1 MKIIVKRG
9 ISTSRENTTGFVKP
23 IFKFDDNEYNIVN
36 DGEFPNNG
44 NIFITAGFDKFE
56 VDSFYEIEFDKLQDS
71 NKYDSDLD
79 AYNSGTTYRNP
90 SLKIVNFHRGISKL
104 SPDRITPIFENKFNS
119 KSNKLLSSE
128 GIRSDVFFLKNT
140 ELNKIC
146 GPFKRNGTD
155 LEAASFRAFEDEFE
169 DDDNFLEFIDIYSQ
183 YDGSIVFEINLDKVS
198 NFIISDNEGSE
209 FLVDFRN
216 FVDNKIGTPI
226 DFTPITQLHE
236 WAIEKLKLNAPKIA
250 TTLNEIKNIVST
262 GNNTLDKIKWDNY
275 VSHLEDIQKSQEDV
289 DKLVK
294 LLNDKKFIDLDVDN
308 SIIEKLN
315 SEIEKVKSDRD
326 FKSEEI
332 IQLKTQNEELENEL
346 LEAEKK
352 PQNNNSID
360 ENLFPHLFK
369 ALGFPEK
376 VKEIEDFVVSNKKL
390 SDLDQEYWKL
400 VGKKESLDKQ
410 VDELKKAEVETA
422 SIIKG
427 ITSGFKTDAK
437 EYTARLAEVKI
448 YTDLLNG
455 IEILPNSAQI
465 EVSKTIQNNITSLN
479 SELNTAKLYVLEIQK
494 RLKKQDRDLAFNEV
508 ANLVITINQTFI
520 TIIAGAPGVG
530 KTSLVEKLARSYGLD
545 ESFGYLEI
553 PCAKGWTSSKDLIG
567 FFNPLTNKFQ
577 PSKTK
582 LKDALSKS
590 EANPNSPYIILLD
603 EANLS
608 PIEHYWSDFIK
619 LADANYPRKIKISD
633 NEEIKFGEGF
643 KFVATINHD
652 HTTEALSNRLI
663 DRAAII
669 QIEKPSVINEISEIS
684 NEIEDIFDFFDLQ
697 NLFTTTSKWKSEEGS
712 IREILKNIKNKL
724 EFNGGIIVSPRKE
737 IAIIKYCKVA
747 TGLLEGNSYKALDY
761 AISQNVLPL
770 LNGRGEN
777 FEIMLRALK
786 DILSDKEMA
795 KSEKVL
801 NKIIERGKELKHFR
815 YIYY

>member
-1 MKIIVKRG
+1 
-9 ISTSRENTTGFVKP
+9 
-23 IFKFDDNEYNIVN
+23 
-36 DGEFPNNG
+36 
-44 NIFITAGFDKFE
+44 
-56 VDSFYEIEFDKLQDS
+56 
-71 NKYDSDLD
+71 
-79 AYNSGTTYRNP
+79 
-90 SLKIVNFHRGISKL
+90 
-104 SPDRITPIFENKFNS
+104 
-119 KSNKLLSSE
+119 
-128 GIRSDVFFLKNT
+128 
-140 ELNKIC
+140 
-146 GPFKRNGTD
+146 
-155 LEAASFRAFEDEFE
+155 
-169 DDDNFLEFIDIYSQ
+169 
-183 YDGSIVFEINLDKVS
+183 
-198 NFIISDNEGSE
+198 
-209 FLVDFRN
+209 
-216 FVDNKIGTPI
+216 
-226 DFTPITQLHE
+226 
-236 WAIEKLKLNAPKIA
+236 LKLIAPKIA
-250 TTLNEIKNIVST
+250 TTLNEIKNIVS
-262 GNNTLDKIKWDNY
+262 NDNTALDKIKWDNY
-275 VSHLEDIQKSQEDV
+275 VSHLEDIQKNQEDV

-315 SEIEKVKSDRD
+315 SEIDKVKSDRD
-326 FKSEEI
+326 FKGEEI

-346 LEAEKK
+346 LEAKKK
-352 PQNNNSID
+352 PQNNNNID
-360 ENLFPHLFK
+360 ENLFPNLFK
-369 ALGFPEK
+369 ALDFSEK
-376 VKEIEDFVVSNKKL
+376 VKEIEDLVVSNKKL

-410 VDELKKAEVETA
+410 VDELKKAEIETA

-455 IEILPNSAQI
+455 IEILPNSEQI
-465 EVSKTIQNNITSLN
+465 EVAKKIQSNIIPLN
-479 SELNTAKLYVLEIQK
+479 PEFNSAKLYILEIQK
-494 RLKKQDRDLAFNEV
+494 RLKKLDRDLVFNEV
-508 ANLVITINQTFI
+508 ANIVITINQTFI

-590 EANPNSPYIILLD
+590 EANPSSPYIILLD

-643 KFVATINHD
+643 RFVATINHD

-669 QIEKPSVINEISEIS
+669 QIEKPSAINEISEIS
-684 NEIEDIFDFFDLQ
+684 NEIEDIFNFIDLQ

-777 FEIMLRALK
+777 FETMLRGLK